1 MGWGSSPNFVRNS
14 VRDYASAKLFLECNY
29 NKKYGEAN
37 ISQQSPSRSNYAI
50 YSRGDV
56 MCFRMYSTDI
66 IRWCPD
72 GRVHLA
78 AYDTGVTR
86 NVQSHFGPLK
96 IWKDSRINFYN
107 SIRFGPYY
115 SKENYPFESMT
126 IEADGLV
133 HGLTDEVRRVKPG
146 KKKER
151 REIRAKFKVHAIPRI
166 LLGEFGDLFWSRA
179 GNEYSASVPC
189 MDEDKLAVVALL
201 TENADH
207 EVIARHLQRQ
217 QAISRSVFGRRQNTQ
232 FYPTAERASMAAI
245 DSLLRARLQDSGY
258 RDDHHEWVEIKYDP
272 IQTRGL

>member
-96 IWKDSRINFYN
+96 IWKDSRINFRN

-151 REIRAKFKVHAIPRI
+151 REIIANFKVHAIPRI
-166 LLGEFGDLFWSRA
+166 LLGEFGDSFWYRES
-179 GNEYSASVPC
+179 NEFCAAAPQIH
-189 MDEDKLAVVALL
+189 EDKLAVVELL
-201 TENADH
+201 TKNADH
-207 EVIARHLQRQ
+207 DEILPHLRMLRPL
-217 QAISRSVFGRRQNTQ
+217 SRPVFGRNKGKHY
-232 FYPTAERASMAAI
+232 YPTAEHAMMASI
-245 DSLLRARLQDSGY
+245 SSLLRARLQDSGY
-258 RDDHHEWVEIKYDP
+258 HDDHHEWLEIKYDP